1 MERLNKKEKFL
12 VYAFLVLGIVI
23 ALELY
28 IFTNQNR
35 YKIIAPLDAVSPLI
49 IHDRSL
55 NTISLFHFDPQKPEA
70 KYSLLEEIQNRELS
84 KSPITK
90 IFKENQKPY

>member
-1 MERLNKKEKFL
+1 MEHLSKKEKFL
-12 VYAFLVLGIVI
+12 VYVFLVLGIVL

-28 IFTNQNR
+28 ISIQQNR
-35 YKIIAPLDAVSPLI
+35 YKIITPLHAVSPLI

-55 NTISLFHFDPQKPEA
+55 NTISLFHFDTNKIEA
-70 KYSLLEEIQNRELS
+70 KYSLLNEIMNRELS

-90 IFKENQKPY
+90 RFENNQKPY